1 MTRWPVLLLAL
12 LTATLDHV
20 PATVGLNAGYNGGGS
35 AAGAGSS
42 GAGASP
48 GGSGAAGSS
57 PSALP
62 PHPDLFNPSPQQ
74 QQQQQQSQQ
83 QNQQQQQQLQHSS
96 GSYITKE
103 PVDSPHQKFR
113 NNRTVLTLGYLT
125 AIKGNLLEKQG
136 LTISGALTMALDEIN
151 NDPDLLPNVT
161 LALRWNDTRG
171 ETVTATRV
179 ITEMICD
186 GVAAFFGPEGTCQ
199 TEAIVSQSRDIPMI
213 SYRCSEL
220 QRSSPI
226 PTFAR
231 TEPPDTQVIKSIIS
245 LLQYYGWRKFSIIHE
260 QLWKNVALSLEAQAI
275 SNDLQVN
282 HVEMVFDNYK
292 CCQEDMDCCRSGY
305 WYTVIQKTL
314 NRTRIYVFLGS
325 SNQLVDM
332 MTTMDGMQLFA
343 KGEYLVIS
351 ADMMTYSPKLSQK
364 YLWRAEKPANVKE
377 CKDLPG
383 NFEKRSK
390 SLLVVVASEP
400 LPTFEAFTHKVREY
414 TSKEPFFFKQPTLFN
429 QFVKYVSIY
438 AAYLYDSVKLYAW
451 ALDKLLKEEQQH
463 RPLTSDVIRD
473 VASNGTK
480 IIQTIINNRTYHS
493 VAGATIKIDDN
504 GDSEGNFS
512 VLALKRE
519 DYKEDNFSCEYQLR
533 PVAHFQMRQ
542 PQNLNGTSQ
551 HRNDE
556 IPEFKL
562 SKVGSTIDWAG
573 SDRPMDEPS
582 CGFANEHCMKDDT
595 HVMSMV
601 IAGVLA
607 LILFCAGVITMSI
620 YRKWKI
626 ELEIEGLLWKIDPN
640 DIKGYFNTEIVSSP
654 SKLSLASA
662 QSFGSRCSNQV
673 FTPTARF
680 RNVVVRI
687 KELKFSRR
695 KDISREIM
703 KEMRLLRDLRHD
715 NINSFIGACVE
726 PMRIL
731 LVTDYCAKGSLYD
744 IVENED
750 IKLDDLFIASLVHD
764 LIKAM
769 IYIHSS
775 ALNYHGNLKSSNCVV
790 TSRWMLQVTDF
801 GLHDLRHCAENE
813 SIGEHQHYRN
823 LFWKSPELLR
833 QPSVYGSQK
842 GDVYAFAI
850 ILFEIIGRRGPFG
863 YTELEPKEII
873 ERVKTPPE
881 PGKEPF
887 RPDIESVIDNEDV
900 SDYVIT
906 CIRECWD
913 ENADLR
919 PDFPS
924 IRNRLK
930 RMRGGKSKNIMDQMM
945 EMMEKYANNLEEIVQ
960 DRTRLLC
967 EEKRK
972 TEDLLHRMLPQP
984 VAEKLTKGLG
994 VEPVSYDSV
1003 TIYFSDIVGFT
1014 AMSAESTP
1022 LQVVN
1027 FLNDLYTV
1035 FDRIIKGYDV
1045 YKVETIGD
1053 AYMVV
1058 SGLPITNGNRH
1069 VGEIASMAL
1078 ELLQAVRSHRIAHRP
1093 NETLKLRIG
1102 IHTGPVVAG
1111 VVGLTMPR
1119 YCLFGDTVNTASR
1132 MESNGEAL
1140 KIHISQQCKDALDT
1154 LGGYVI
1160 VERGLIAMKGKGEVM
1175 TYWLEAAT
1183 EQAIQK
1189 IPVDARDLPP
1199 PLFCRPRRSP
1209 KMTYDSRHPSIIG
1222 LPGGG
1227 IMMMGMG
1234 GSYMPGSR
1242 RQSCAHRVGV
1252 GGGADH
1258 ESSYSLQGSMFG
1270 PMVVTRADSPRSQSH
1285 RLENLLAGTN
1295 DDDDDSQSTLDQRTS
1310 MLDKLASSEN
1320 LKRVLLGGSSPGRR
1334 WSHKLRSITSTDDYK
1349 QLCRMSSNGG
1359 GGGGGGSG
1367 GGGGRSSE
1375 AALLRESRSLD
1386 PFPVTTEPSRKSASS
1401 RLLGGDQ
1408 VLTKRAPRIV
1418 RSNAATPSRTGSQSF
1433 MATAPVATISHES
1446 INNHDDSY
1454 HQQQHHLPQ
1463 PPHEHYSPPKLLTNS
1478 NHPKGAPPNSHAAC
1492 EAYSKYLHNNNCNG
1506 SIGGNNSAELQQEQ
1520 PNCPL
1525 LTRQTSL
1532 TTPQPE
1538 DCLSGLHTN
1547 ANSGS
1552 KRWYSLEHVGVPD
1565 GDEDAC
1571 SKKSLTRGSIKSWLF
1586 GFIQGNGFKSSDSS
1600 LRKVGVLPAPVGGV
1614 TGFGELQ
1621 SKENESMV

>member
-1 MTRWPVLLLAL
+1 M
-12 LTATLDHV
+12 
-20 PATVGLNAGYNGGGS
+20 
-35 AAGAGSS
+35 
-42 GAGASP
+42 
-48 GGSGAAGSS
+48 
-57 PSALP
+57 
-62 PHPDLFNPSPQQ
+62 
-74 QQQQQQSQQ
+74 
-83 QNQQQQQQLQHSS
+83 
-96 GSYITKE
+96 
-103 PVDSPHQKFR
+103 
-113 NNRTVLTLGYLT
+113 
-125 AIKGNLLEKQG
+125 
-136 LTISGALTMALDEIN
+136 
-151 NDPDLLPNVT
+151 
-161 LALRWNDTRG
+161 
-171 ETVTATRV
+171 
-179 ITEMICD
+179 
-186 GVAAFFGPEGTCQ
+186 
-199 TEAIVSQSRDIPMI
+199 
-213 SYRCSEL
+213 
-220 QRSSPI
+220 
-226 PTFAR
+226 
-231 TEPPDTQVIKSIIS
+231 
-245 LLQYYGWRKFSIIHE
+245 
-260 QLWKNVALSLEAQAI
+260 
-275 SNDLQVN
+275 
-282 HVEMVFDNYK
+282 
-292 CCQEDMDCCRSGY
+292 
-305 WYTVIQKTL
+305 
-314 NRTRIYVFLGS
+314 
-325 SNQLVDM
+325 
-332 MTTMDGMQLFA
+332 
-343 KGEYLVIS
+343 
-351 ADMMTYSPKLSQK
+351 
-364 YLWRAEKPANVKE
+364 
-377 CKDLPG
+377 
-383 NFEKRSK
+383 
-390 SLLVVVASEP
+390 
-400 LPTFEAFTHKVREY
+400 
-414 TSKEPFFFKQPTLFN
+414 
-429 QFVKYVSIY
+429 
-438 AAYLYDSVKLYAW
+438 
-451 ALDKLLKEEQQH
+451 
-463 RPLTSDVIRD
+463 
-473 VASNGTK
+473 
-480 IIQTIINNRTYHS
+480 
-493 VAGATIKIDDN
+493 
-504 GDSEGNFS
+504 
-512 VLALKRE
+512 
-519 DYKEDNFSCEYQLR
+519 
-533 PVAHFQMRQ
+533 
-542 PQNLNGTSQ
+542 
-551 HRNDE
+551 
-556 IPEFKL
+556 
-562 SKVGSTIDWAG
+562 
-573 SDRPMDEPS
+573 
-582 CGFANEHCMKDDT
+582 
-595 HVMSMV
+595 
-601 IAGVLA
+601 
-607 LILFCAGVITMSI
+607 
-620 YRKWKI
+620 
-626 ELEIEGLLWKIDPN
+626 
-640 DIKGYFNTEIVSSP
+640 
-654 SKLSLASA
+654 ASA

-680 RNVVVRI
+680 RSVVVRI

-744 IVENED
+744 IIENED

-833 QPSVYGSQK
+833 QPNAYGSQK

-873 ERVKTPPE
+873 DRVKALPE

-887 RPDIESVIDNEDV
+887 RPDIESVIENENV
-900 SDYVIT
+900 SDYVIN
-906 CIRECWD
+906 CIRDCWD

-919 PDFPS
+919 PDFPN

-1189 IPVDARDLPP
+1189 IPVDVRDLPP

-1227 IMMMGMG
+1227 MISNISGM

-1270 PMVVTRADSPRSQSH
+1270 PMVPLRADSPPPRRLDPAGQEGSMVLDDADDYSQCT
-1285 RLENLLAGTN
+1285 LEQRAVTTAPTT
-1295 DDDDDSQSTLDQRTS
+1295 TLGS
-1310 MLDKLASSEN
+1310 SKIASSDN
-1320 LKRVLLGGSSPGRR
+1320 LKRALFGNSPAKRL
-1334 WSHKLRSITSTDDYK
+1334 SHKLRSITSADDYK
-1349 QLCRMSSNGG
+1349 QLCSNMPAN
-1359 GGGGGGSG
+1359 
-1367 GGGGRSSE
+1367 GGRSPE

-1386 PFPVTTEPSRKSASS
+1386 PFPVTIEPRRK
-1401 RLLGGDQ
+1401 RLDAISKRLGK
-1408 VLTKRAPRIV
+1408 TI
-1418 RSNAATPSRTGSQSF
+1418 AAPSRTGSQTF
-1433 MATAPVATISHES
+1433 APTPTVVSTISHES
-1446 INNHDDSY
+1446 IVDTGRSQHDD
-1454 HQQQHHLPQ
+1454 PQ
-1463 PPHEHYSPPKLLTNS
+1463 LLGSGGKLAVLSSVKCRVPEPN
-1478 NHPKGAPPNSHAAC
+1478 NSHSEAA
-1492 EAYSKYLHNNNCNG
+1492 AYHKYLHNNNCNG
-1506 SIGGNNSAELQQEQ
+1506 SVGNNGAAEEQ
-1520 PNCPL
+1520 ATCPL

-1532 TTPQPE
+1532 TTPQE
-1538 DCLSGLHTN
+1538 HDCPGLYTN
-1547 ANSGS
+1547 NSSS
-1552 KRWYSLEHVGVPD
+1552 KRWYSLEHVGMP
-1565 GDEDAC
+1565 DEDSC
-1571 SKKSLTRGSIKSWLF
+1571 SKKSLTRSSFKSWLV
-1586 GFIQGNGFKSSDSS
+1586 GIIGNGFKSSDSS
-1600 LRKVGVLPAPVGGV
+1600 LRKVGVLPVGVGGV

-1621 SKENESMV
+1621 PTPEKESMV

>member
-1 MTRWPVLLLAL
+1 MTRWPVLLLSL
-12 LTATLDHV
+12 LSVAF
-20 PATVGLNAGYNGGGS
+20 AGAPNSDGTFQPS
-35 AAGAGSS
+35 AAGSATILSQPLPP
-42 GAGASP
+42 ASP
-48 GGSGAAGSS
+48 MLAAAQT
-57 PSALP
+57 AL
-62 PHPDLFNPSPQQ
+62 LGTSNQQ
-74 QQQQQQSQQ
+74 QQQQQQQLSQSLFSLPQ
-83 QNQQQQQQLQHSS
+83 AQNPYAS
-96 GSYITKE
+96 GATFIPKLTTSN
-103 PVDSPHQKFR
+103 SRHQKFK
-113 NNRTVLTLGYLT
+113 NNRTQLVVGYLT
-125 AIKGNLLEKQG
+125 ALKGSMKDKQG
-136 LTISGALTMALDEIN
+136 LAISGALTIALEEIN
-151 NDPDLLPNVT
+151 DDPDLLPNVT
-161 LALRWNDTRG
+161 LALRWYDTRG
-171 ETVTATRV
+171 DTVTATRA

-186 GVAAFFGPEGTCQ
+186 GVAAIFGPEGTCK

-220 QRSSPI
+220 HRSTPI

-231 TEPPDTQVIKSIIS
+231 TEPPDTQVTKSIVS
-245 LLQYYGWRKFSIIHE
+245 LLMYYGWKKFSIIHE
-260 QLWKNVALSLEAQAI
+260 EMWKNVAVSLENQAQR
-275 SNDLQVN
+275 NNLTVN
-282 HVEMVFDNYK
+282 HVEEVIDYHK
-292 CCQEDMDCCRSGY
+292 CCENNLDCCRSGY
-305 WYTVIQKTL
+305 WYTIIQNTM
-314 NRTRIYVFLGS
+314 NRTRIYVFLG
-325 SNQLVDM
+325 NPNALVDM
-332 MTTMDGMQLFA
+332 MTQMDAMQLFS
-343 KGEYLVIS
+343 KGEYLVIFV
-351 ADMMTYSPKLSQK
+351 DMMTYSLKESKK
-364 YLWRAEKPANVKE
+364 YLWRLDRVSHHKNCNDMESF
-377 CKDLPG
+377 LQRG
-383 NFEKRSK
+383 R

-400 LPTFEAFTHKVREY
+400 HPEFEQFTNKVREY
-414 TSKEPFFFKQPTLFN
+414 NQKEPFSFRMPVLFKEYA
-429 QFVKYVSIY
+429 KYVSIY

-451 ALDKLLKEEQQH
+451 ALDKLLKAEQAH
-463 RPLTSDVIRD
+463 RPLTSDVIYE
-473 VASNGTK
+473 VASNGTRIIET
-480 IIQTIINNRTYHS
+480 IIQNRTYKS
-493 VAGATIKIDDN
+493 IAGAMIRIDEF

-512 VLALKRE
+512 VLALKNE
-519 DYKEDNFSCEYQLR
+519 FYTEGNFSCDFQMK

-542 PQNLNGTSQ
+542 FQQSNDSNQKRS
-551 HRNDE
+551 DE

-562 SKVGSTIDWAG
+562 SRAGTAIDWAG
-573 SDRPMDEPS
+573 SERPMDEPS
-582 CGFANEHCMKDDT
+582 CGFMNEYCTKDES
-595 HVMSMV
+595 HVTSMV
-601 IAGVLA
+601 IAGILGLV
-607 LILFCAGVITMSI
+607 LFCACVIMMSI

-626 ELEIEGLLWKIDPN
+626 ELEIEGLLWKIDCN
-640 DIKGYFNTEIVSSP
+640 EIKGYFNTEIVSSP

-680 RNVVVRI
+680 RGVVVRI

-744 IVENED
+744 IIENED
-750 IKLDDLFIASLVHD
+750 IKLDELFIASLVHD

-833 QPSVYGSQK
+833 AEQRTEATYGSQK

-863 YTELEPKEII
+863 YSDLEPIRII
-873 ERVKTPPE
+873 ELVRAIPE
-881 PGKEPF
+881 DGQEPF
-887 RPDIESVIDNEDV
+887 RPDIKSVIENDCIP
-900 SDYVIT
+900 DYVIN
-906 CIRECWD
+906 CITDCWD
-913 ENADLR
+913 ENPDSR
-919 PDFPS
+919 PDFAS

-984 VAEKLTKGLG
+984 VAEKLTMGLG

-1058 SGLPITNGNRH
+1058 SGLPITNENRH

-1078 ELLQAVRSHRIAHRP
+1078 ELLQAVRSHRISHRP

-1140 KIHISQQCKDALDT
+1140 KIHISGQCKEALDR
-1154 LGGYVI
+1154 LGGYVV
-1160 VERGLIAMKGKGEVM
+1160 VERGLISMKGKGEVM

-1183 EQAIQK
+1183 DKAIQK
-1189 IPVDARDLPP
+1189 QPVDYRDLPP

-1209 KMTYDSRHPSIIG
+1209 RLTYDSRHPSIIA
-1222 LPGGG
+1222 
-1227 IMMMGMG
+1227 IAN
-1234 GSYMPGSR
+1234 YTAGSR
-1242 RQSCAHRVGV
+1242 RQSSALK
-1252 GGGADH
+1252 DL
-1258 ESSYSLQGSMFG
+1258 ESNYSLQGSSFE
-1270 PMVVTRADSPRSQSH
+1270 PSVRDSPRAYQ
-1285 RLENLLAGTN
+1285 RKLERIPLCIN
-1295 DDDDDSQSTLDQRTS
+1295 DDSQSTLEQQNAIGKTH
-1310 MLDKLASSEN
+1310 SSDSLVKKVIFN
-1320 LKRVLLGGSSPGRR
+1320 NSSKKVRNM
-1334 WSHKLRSITSTDDYK
+1334 LRSIASTDDYHNI
-1349 QLCRMSSNGG
+1349 CSSGTF
-1359 GGGGGGSG
+1359 
-1367 GGGGRSSE
+1367 
-1375 AALLRESRSLD
+1375 LRESRSLD
-1386 PFPVTTEPSRKSASS
+1386 PFPSDVRK
-1401 RLLGGDQ
+1401 RLESIKLER
-1408 VLTKRAPRIV
+1408 KPRMGHK
-1418 RSNAATPSRTGSQSF
+1418 GSQSLD
-1433 MATAPVATISHES
+1433 AGVSTISSES
-1446 INNHDDSY
+1446 IDKDHSSKMIITTVPEDYNQGDGH
-1454 HQQQHHLPQ
+1454 
-1463 PPHEHYSPPKLLTNS
+1463 
-1478 NHPKGAPPNSHAAC
+1478 
-1492 EAYSKYLHNNNCNG
+1492 KYLNNNCNG
-1506 SIGGNNSAELQQEQ
+1506 SIGNNEESH
-1520 PNCPL
+1520 CPL
-1525 LTRQTSL
+1525 LMRQTSL
-1532 TTPQPE
+1532 VTPGQE
-1538 DCLSGLHTN
+1538 DSLSTH
-1547 ANSGS
+1547 
-1552 KRWYSLEHVGVPD
+1552 KRWYSLENVAVPD
-1565 GDEDAC
+1565 EDSC
-1571 SKKSLTRGSIKSWLF
+1571 SKKSLTRGSIKSWLV
-1586 GFIQGNGFKSSDSS
+1586 GIIGFKTSDSS
-1600 LRKVGVLPAPVGGV
+1600 LRKVGVLPVGVPGV

-1621 SKENESMV
+1621 STPEKESMV

>member
-12 LTATLDHV
+12 LSVAFGHV
-20 PATVGLNAGYNGGGS
+20 PAAVALVPGPNGIGGGS
-35 AAGAGSS
+35 LTPSGSGGGTGSS
-42 GAGASP
+42 SAPEASA
-48 GGSGAAGSS
+48 SA
-57 PSALP
+57 ALP
-62 PHPDLFNPSPQQ
+62 FYHDPYQPQSLLLQHQSTNQQHQQ
-74 QQQQQQSQQ
+74 QQQQQQSQPP
-83 QNQQQQQQLQHSS
+83 QQQQTHSS
-96 GSYITKE
+96 GSYITKMPE
-103 PVDSPHQKFR
+103 NSPHQKFR

-125 AIKGNLLEKQG
+125 AVKGDLIEKQG

-151 NDPDLLPNVT
+151 NDPELLPNVT

-171 ETVTATRV
+171 ETVVATRV

-231 TEPPDTQVIKSIIS
+231 TEPPDTQVTKSIIS
-245 LLQYYGWRKFSIIHE
+245 LLTYYGWRKFSIIHE
-260 QLWKNVALSLEAQAI
+260 QLWKNVATSLETQAKNNNL
-275 SNDLQVN
+275 SVN

-292 CCQEDMDCCRSGY
+292 CCQDDMDCCRSGY
-305 WYTVIQKTL
+305 WYTVIQKTM
-314 NRTRIYVFLGS
+314 NRTRIYVFLGN

-332 MTTMDGMQLFA
+332 MATMDGMQLFA

-351 ADMMTYSPKLSQK
+351 ADMMTYSPKLSNK
-364 YLWRAEKPANVKE
+364 YLWRVEKPPNVKN
-377 CKDLPG
+377 CMDLPG
-383 NFEKRSK
+383 DFERRSK

-414 TSKEPFFFKQPTLFN
+414 TQKEPFFFKQPSLFH

-493 VAGATIKIDDN
+493 VAGATIKIDDY

-519 DYKEDNFSCEYQLR
+519 FYEEANFSCEFQMR

-542 PQNLNGTSQ
+542 PQHLNDTNQ

-562 SKVGSTIDWAG
+562 SKVGNAIDWPG

-582 CGFANEHCMKDDT
+582 CGFMNEHCMKDDT
-595 HVMSMV
+595 HIMSMV
-601 IAGVLA
+601 VAGVLA

-626 ELEIEGLLWKIDPN
+626 ELEIEGLLWKIDPG

-680 RNVVVRI
+680 RSVVVRI

-744 IVENED
+744 IIENED

-833 QPSVYGSQK
+833 QPSVYGTQK

-873 ERVKTPPE
+873 DRVKALPE
-881 PGKEPF
+881 PGKDPF
-887 RPDIESVIDNEDV
+887 RPDIESVIENENV
-900 SDYVIT
+900 SDYVIN
-906 CIRECWD
+906 CIRDCWD

-919 PDFPS
+919 PDFPN

-1189 IPVDARDLPP
+1189 IPVDVRDLPP

-1227 IMMMGMG
+1227 MITTVSGM

-1242 RQSCAHRVGV
+1242 RQSCAHRV

-1270 PMVVTRADSPRSQSH
+1270 PMVPMMRADSSPPPRH
-1285 RLENLLAGTN
+1285 RLDAVYREGSIALM
-1295 DDDDDSQSTLDQRTS
+1295 DDGEDGYSQCTLDQRPMGPTAPTVTTLGS
-1310 MLDKLASSEN
+1310 KIASSDN
-1320 LKRVLLGGSSPGRR
+1320 LKRALFGTNSPGRR
-1334 WSHKLRSITSTDDYK
+1334 LSHKLRSITSADDYK
-1349 QLCRMSSNGG
+1349 QLCSSMAAN
-1359 GGGGGGSG
+1359 
-1367 GGGGRSSE
+1367 GGRSPE

-1386 PFPVTTEPSRKSASS
+1386 PFPVTLEPRRK
-1401 RLLGGDQ
+1401 RLDA
-1408 VLTKRAPRIV
+1408 LTKRVPRLAKTI
-1418 RSNAATPSRTGSQSF
+1418 AAPSRTGSQSF
-1433 MATAPVATISHES
+1433 VSVPPAVSTISHES
-1446 INNHDDSY
+1446 IADSTVRLEDD
-1454 HQQQHHLPQ
+1454 QHLQRLSGSGHGNA
-1463 PPHEHYSPPKLLTNS
+1463 K
-1478 NHPKGAPPNSHAAC
+1478 PPNSHG
-1492 EAYSKYLHNNNCNG
+1492 ESQHHHHHHHHHHKYLHNNNCNG
-1506 SIGGNNSAELQQEQ
+1506 SIGNGAAEEQ
-1520 PNCPL
+1520 ATCPL

-1532 TTPQPE
+1532 TTPQEHEHHCP
-1538 DCLSGLHTN
+1538 GLYTN
-1547 ANSGS
+1547 NSSS

-1565 GDEDAC
+1565 EDSC
-1571 SKKSLTRGSIKSWLF
+1571 SKKSLTRSSLKSWLV
-1586 GFIQGNGFKSSDSS
+1586 GFIHGNGFKSSDSS
-1600 LRKVGVLPAPVGGV
+1600 LRKVGVLPVGVGGV

-1621 SKENESMV
+1621 PTPEKESMV

>member
-12 LTATLDHV
+12 LTAAFDHV
-20 PATVGLNAGYNGGGS
+20 PATAGLIPGYNGGPTASGGGGSAGAGPLPGSSSLDGS
-35 AAGAGSS
+35 AA
-42 GAGASP
+42 
-48 GGSGAAGSS
+48 
-57 PSALP
+57 P
-62 PHPDLFNPSPQQ
+62 PYPDLLQSSPQQ
-74 QQQQQQSQQ
+74 QQQQQSQQNQQNQ

-96 GSYITKE
+96 GSYISKT
-103 PVDSPHQKFR
+103 PDDSPHQKFR

-125 AIKGNLLEKQG
+125 AIKGHLVEKQG

-171 ETVTATRV
+171 ETVVATRV

-231 TEPPDTQVIKSIIS
+231 TEPPDTQVTKSIIS
-245 LLQYYGWRKFSIIHE
+245 LLTYYGWRKFSIIHE
-260 QLWKNVALSLEAQAI
+260 QLWKNVATSLETQAAR
-275 SNDLQVN
+275 NDLKVN

-292 CCQEDMDCCRSGY
+292 CCQDDMDCCRSGY
-305 WYTVIQKTL
+305 WYTVIQKTM

-364 YLWRAEKPANVKE
+364 YLWRAEKPVKE

-400 LPTFEAFTHKVREY
+400 QPTFEAFTNKVREY
-414 TSKEPFFFKQPTLFN
+414 TSKEPFFFKQPLLFN
-429 QFVKYVSIY
+429 AFLKYVSIY

-493 VAGATIKIDDN
+493 IAGATIKIDDY

-542 PQNLNGTSQ
+542 PQNLNDTGQ
-551 HRNDE
+551 HRNYE

-582 CGFANEHCMKDDT
+582 CGFMNEHCMKDDT
-595 HVMSMV
+595 HIMSMV

-626 ELEIEGLLWKIDPN
+626 ELEIEGLLWKIDPG

-833 QPSVYGSQK
+833 QPNAYGSQK

-887 RPDIESVIDNEDV
+887 RPDIDSVIENEHV
-900 SDYVIT
+900 SDYVIN
-906 CIRECWD
+906 CIRDCWD

-1058 SGLPITNGNRH
+1058 SGLPITNENRH

-1078 ELLQAVRSHRIAHRP
+1078 ELLQAVRSHVIAHRP

-1183 EQAIQK
+1183 EMAIQK

-1227 IMMMGMG
+1227 GMMATMG

-1258 ESSYSLQGSMFG
+1258 QSSYSLQGSMFG
-1270 PMVVTRADSPRSQSH
+1270 PMVVTRADSPH
-1285 RLENLLAGTN
+1285 RHMSGAN
-1295 DDDDDSQSTLDQRTS
+1295 DDDEDDSQSTLDQRTS
-1310 MLDKLASSEN
+1310 SMLGKIASSEN

-1334 WSHKLRSITSTDDYK
+1334 WSHKLRSITSADDYK

-1359 GGGGGGSG
+1359 AGGGGAGGT
-1367 GGGGRSSE
+1367 RSPE

-1386 PFPVTTEPSRKSASS
+1386 PFPITTEPSRKGGGG
-1401 RLLGGDQ
+1401 RLLGDQ

-1418 RSNAATPSRTGSQSF
+1418 RSNAATPSRTGSQTF
-1433 MATAPVATISHES
+1433 MAPSVPVATISHES
-1446 INNHDDSY
+1446 INHNHDDSCQQ
-1454 HQQQHHLPQ
+1454 QQQHDQ
-1463 PPHEHYSPPKLLTNS
+1463 PISDPHAYSPGAKLLALANS
-1478 NHPKGAPPNSHAAC
+1478 NHPKGAPNSHAAC
-1492 EAYSKYLHNNNCNG
+1492 EAYSKYLHHNNNCNG
-1506 SIGGNNSAELQQEQ
+1506 SIGGNNSSAEQEQ

-1532 TTPQPE
+1532 TTPPQPE
-1538 DCLSGLHTN
+1538 DCLSGLHPN

-1600 LRKVGVLPAPVGGV
+1600 LRKVGVLPVGVGGV

-1621 SKENESMV
+1621 STPEKESMV

>member
-12 LTATLDHV
+12 LSVAFGHV
-20 PATVGLNAGYNGGGS
+20 PAAVALIPGPNGGS
-35 AAGAGSS
+35 PAPS
-42 GAGASP
+42 GP
-48 GGSGAAGSS
+48 GGTGS
-57 PSALP
+57 PSAPEASASAALP
-62 PHPDLFNPSPQQ
+62 LYHDPHQPQSLLLQHQQPSSQQVHQQQHHQQ
-74 QQQQQQSQQ
+74 QQQQQQQQ
-83 QNQQQQQQLQHSS
+83 QTHSS
-96 GSYITKE
+96 GSYITKMPE
-103 PVDSPHQKFR
+103 NSPHQKFR

-125 AIKGNLLEKQG
+125 AVKGDLIEKQG

-151 NDPDLLPNVT
+151 NDPELLPNVT

-171 ETVTATRV
+171 ETVVATRV

-231 TEPPDTQVIKSIIS
+231 TEPPDTQVTKSIIS
-245 LLQYYGWRKFSIIHE
+245 LLTYYGWRKFSIIHE
-260 QLWKNVALSLEAQAI
+260 QLWKNVATSLETQAKNNNL
-275 SNDLQVN
+275 SVN

-292 CCQEDMDCCRSGY
+292 CCQDDMDCCRSGY
-305 WYTVIQKTL
+305 WYTVIQKTM
-314 NRTRIYVFLGS
+314 NRTRIYVFLGN

-332 MTTMDGMQLFA
+332 MATMDGMQLFA

-351 ADMMTYSPKLSQK
+351 ADMMTYSPKLSNK
-364 YLWRAEKPANVKE
+364 YLWRVEKPPNVRN
-377 CKDLPG
+377 CMDLPG
-383 NFEKRSK
+383 DFERRSK

-414 TSKEPFFFKQPTLFN
+414 TQKEPFFFKQPSLFH

-493 VAGATIKIDDN
+493 VAGATIKIDDY

-519 DYKEDNFSCEYQLR
+519 YYEEANFSCEFQMR

-542 PQNLNGTSQ
+542 PQHLNDTNQ

-562 SKVGSTIDWAG
+562 SKVGNAIDWPG

-582 CGFANEHCMKDDT
+582 CGFMNEHCMKDDT
-595 HVMSMV
+595 HIMSMV
-601 IAGVLA
+601 VAGVLA

-626 ELEIEGLLWKIDPN
+626 ELEIEGLLWKIDPG

-680 RNVVVRI
+680 RSVVVRI

-744 IVENED
+744 IIENED

-833 QPSVYGSQK
+833 QPNVYGSQK

-873 ERVKTPPE
+873 DRVKALPE

-887 RPDIESVIDNEDV
+887 RPDIESVIENENV
-900 SDYVIT
+900 SDYVIN
-906 CIRECWD
+906 CIRDCWD

-919 PDFPS
+919 PDFPN

-1154 LGGYVI
+1154 LGGYVT
-1160 VERGLIAMKGKGEVM
+1160 VERGRIAMKGKGEVM

-1189 IPVDARDLPP
+1189 IPVDVRDLPP

-1227 IMMMGMG
+1227 MMAAVSGL
-1234 GSYMPGSR
+1234 GSYLPGSR
-1242 RQSCAHRVGV
+1242 RQSCAHRV

-1258 ESSYSLQGSMFG
+1258 ESSYSLQGSVFG
-1270 PMVVTRADSPRSQSH
+1270 PLVPLPMMTMRSDSPPPGVAGRRTVGREGSLALMDDGDDYSQC
-1285 RLENLLAGTN
+1285 
-1295 DDDDDSQSTLDQRTS
+1295 TLDQRSTMEPLGS
-1310 MLDKLASSEN
+1310 KIASSDSV
-1320 LKRVLLGGSSPGRR
+1320 KRALLGMNSPGRR
-1334 WSHKLRSITSTDDYK
+1334 LSHKLRSITSADDYR
-1349 QLCRMSSNGG
+1349 QLCSTSMAPAN
-1359 GGGGGGSG
+1359 
-1367 GGGGRSSE
+1367 GGGRSPE
-1375 AALLRESRSLD
+1375 TALLRESRSLD
-1386 PFPVTTEPSRKSASS
+1386 PFPVTLEPRRR
-1401 RLLGGDQ
+1401 RLDTLAKRLGK
-1408 VLTKRAPRIV
+1408 TM
-1418 RSNAATPSRTGSQSF
+1418 AAPSRTGLQ
-1433 MATAPVATISHES
+1433 TVGPPTVPTVVATISHES
-1446 INNHDDSY
+1446 LVDGGPTLARHEDADG
-1454 HQQQHHLPQ
+1454 QQR
-1463 PPHEHYSPPKLLTNS
+1463 SV
-1478 NHPKGAPPNSHAAC
+1478 GNSHG
-1492 EAYSKYLHNNNCNG
+1492 ETTPAYHKYLHNNNCNG
-1506 SIGGNNSAELQQEQ
+1506 SIGNGAAEEQ
-1520 PNCPL
+1520 ATCPL

-1532 TTPQPE
+1532 TTPQDHEHCP
-1538 DCLSGLHTN
+1538 GLYTN
-1547 ANSGS
+1547 NSSS
-1552 KRWYSLEHVGVPD
+1552 KRWYSLEHVGMP
-1565 GDEDAC
+1565 DEDSC
-1571 SKKSLTRGSIKSWLF
+1571 SKKSLTRSSIKSWLV
-1586 GFIQGNGFKSSDSS
+1586 GFIHGNGFKSSDSS
-1600 LRKVGVLPAPVGGV
+1600 LRKVGVLPVGVGGV

-1621 SKENESMV
+1621 PTPEKESMV

>member
-1 MTRWPVLLLAL
+1 M
-12 LTATLDHV
+12 
-20 PATVGLNAGYNGGGS
+20 
-35 AAGAGSS
+35 
-42 GAGASP
+42 
-48 GGSGAAGSS
+48 
-57 PSALP
+57 
-62 PHPDLFNPSPQQ
+62 
-74 QQQQQQSQQ
+74 
-83 QNQQQQQQLQHSS
+83 
-96 GSYITKE
+96 
-103 PVDSPHQKFR
+103 
-113 NNRTVLTLGYLT
+113 
-125 AIKGNLLEKQG
+125 
-136 LTISGALTMALDEIN
+136 
-151 NDPDLLPNVT
+151 
-161 LALRWNDTRG
+161 
-171 ETVTATRV
+171 
-179 ITEMICD
+179 
-186 GVAAFFGPEGTCQ
+186 
-199 TEAIVSQSRDIPMI
+199 
-213 SYRCSEL
+213 
-220 QRSSPI
+220 QRSSKI

-231 TEPPDTQVIKSIIS
+231 TEPPDTQVTKSIIS
-245 LLQYYGWRKFSIIHE
+245 LLTYYGWRKFSIIHE
-260 QLWKNVALSLEAQAI
+260 QLWKNVATSLEAQATRNNL
-275 SNDLQVN
+275 SVN

-292 CCQEDMDCCRSGY
+292 CCQDDMDCCRSGY
-305 WYTVIQKTL
+305 WYTVIQKTM
-314 NRTRIYVFLGS
+314 NRTRIYVFLGN

-332 MTTMDGMQLFA
+332 MATMDGMQLFA

-351 ADMMTYSPKLSQK
+351 ADMMTYSPKLSNK
-364 YLWRAEKPANVKE
+364 YLWRVEKPPNVRT
-377 CKDLPG
+377 CQDLPG
-383 NFEKRSK
+383 DFERRSR

-400 LPTFEAFTHKVREY
+400 LPTFVNFTHKVREY
-414 TSKEPFFFKQPTLFN
+414 TQKEPFFFKQPSLFH

-451 ALDKLLKEEQQH
+451 ALDKLLKEEQLH
-463 RPLTSDVIRD
+463 RPLTSDVIRE

-480 IIQTIINNRTYHS
+480 IIATIINNRTYHS
-493 VAGATIKIDDN
+493 VAGATIKIDDY

-519 DYKEDNFSCEYQLR
+519 NYSEANFSCEFQMR

-542 PQNLNGTSQ
+542 PQHLNDTNQ

-562 SKVGSTIDWAG
+562 SKVGNAIDWPG

-582 CGFANEHCMKDDT
+582 CGFMNEHCMKDDT
-595 HVMSMV
+595 HIMSMV
-601 IAGVLA
+601 VAGVLA

-626 ELEIEGLLWKIDPN
+626 ELEIEGLLWKIDPG

-680 RNVVVRI
+680 RSVVVRI

-744 IVENED
+744 IIENED

-833 QPSVYGSQK
+833 QPNVYGSQK

-873 ERVKTPPE
+873 DRVKALPE

-887 RPDIESVIDNEDV
+887 RPDIESVIENENV
-900 SDYVIT
+900 SDYVIN
-906 CIRECWD
+906 CIRDCWD
-913 ENADLR
+913 ENAELR
-919 PDFPS
+919 PDFPN

-1189 IPVDARDLPP
+1189 IPVDVRDLPP

-1209 KMTYDSRHPSIIG
+1209 KMTFDSRHPSIIG

-1227 IMMMGMG
+1227 MMGGM

-1242 RQSCAHRVGV
+1242 RQSCAHRV

-1270 PMVVTRADSPRSQSH
+1270 PMVPMRADSPPRRYPFDPASAGREGSMALDDGDDYSQC
-1285 RLENLLAGTN
+1285 
-1295 DDDDDSQSTLDQRTS
+1295 TLDQRTVPVS
-1310 MLDKLASSEN
+1310 ATTGTLGSKMASSDN
-1320 LKRVLLGGSSPGRR
+1320 LKRALFGASPARR
-1334 WSHKLRSITSTDDYK
+1334 LSHKLRSITSADDYK
-1349 QLCRMSSNGG
+1349 QLCSNR
-1359 GGGGGGSG
+1359 SAN
-1367 GGGGRSSE
+1367 GGRSPD

-1386 PFPVTTEPSRKSASS
+1386 PFPVTIEPKRK
-1401 RLLGGDQ
+1401 RLDALA
-1408 VLTKRAPRIV
+1408 KRVPRLAKTI
-1418 RSNAATPSRTGSQSF
+1418 AAPSRTGSQTF
-1433 MATAPVATISHES
+1433 AAPTVVSTISHES
-1446 INNHDDSY
+1446 IADGSSAVRRQQHDDPQQQQPRQLTALTTKAPNNSHNSDQQSY
-1454 HQQQHHLPQ
+1454 H
-1463 PPHEHYSPPKLLTNS
+1463 
-1478 NHPKGAPPNSHAAC
+1478 
-1492 EAYSKYLHNNNCNG
+1492 KYLHNNNCNG
-1506 SIGGNNSAELQQEQ
+1506 SIGNGAGQEEQ
-1520 PNCPL
+1520 AATCPL

-1532 TTPQPE
+1532 TTPQDHH
-1538 DCLSGLHTN
+1538 DCPGLYTN
-1547 ANSGS
+1547 NSSS

-1565 GDEDAC
+1565 EDAC
-1571 SKKSLTRGSIKSWLF
+1571 SKKSLTRSSIKSWLV
-1586 GFIQGNGFKSSDSS
+1586 GFIHGNGFKSSDSS
-1600 LRKVGVLPAPVGGV
+1600 LRKVGVLPVGVGGV

-1621 SKENESMV
+1621 PTPEKESMV

>member
-12 LTATLDHV
+12 LSVAFGHAPTAVALIPGPNGGV
-20 PATVGLNAGYNGGGS
+20 GVGLSPSGTGGS
-35 AAGAGSS
+35 PG
-42 GAGASP
+42 SP
-48 GGSGAAGSS
+48 GAAEASAS
-57 PSALP
+57 AALP
-62 PHPDLFNPSPQQ
+62 LYHDPYQPQSLLLQ
-74 QQQQQQSQQ
+74 HQSSQQ
-83 QNQQQQQQLQHSS
+83 QNQQNQQQHQQQQQQTHSS
-96 GSYITKE
+96 GSYITKMPE
-103 PVDSPHQKFR
+103 NSPHQKFR

-125 AIKGNLLEKQG
+125 AVKGDLIEKQG

-171 ETVTATRV
+171 ETVVATRV

-186 GVAAFFGPEGTCQ
+186 GVAAFFGPEAC
-199 TEAIVSQSRDIPMI
+199 
-213 SYRCSEL
+213 RCSEL

-231 TEPPDTQVIKSIIS
+231 TEPPDTQVTKSIIS
-245 LLQYYGWRKFSIIHE
+245 LLTYYGWRKFSIIHE
-260 QLWKNVALSLEAQAI
+260 QLWKNVATSLEAQAVRQ
-275 SNDLQVN
+275 NLTVN

-292 CCQEDMDCCRSGY
+292 CCQDDMDCCRSGY
-305 WYTVIQKTL
+305 WYTVIQKTM
-314 NRTRIYVFLGS
+314 NRTRIYVFLGN

-332 MTTMDGMQLFA
+332 MATMDGMQLFA

-351 ADMMTYSPKLSQK
+351 ADMMTYSPKLSNK
-364 YLWRAEKPANVKE
+364 YLWRVEKPPNVRN
-377 CKDLPG
+377 CMDLPG
-383 NFEKRSK
+383 DFEKRSK

-414 TSKEPFFFKQPTLFN
+414 TQKEPFFFKQPSLFH

-493 VAGATIKIDDN
+493 VAGATIKIDDY

-512 VLALKRE
+512 VLALKRDFYE
-519 DYKEDNFSCEYQLR
+519 EANFSCEYQMR

-542 PQNLNGTSQ
+542 PQHLNDTTQ

-573 SDRPMDEPS
+573 MDRPMDEPS
-582 CGFANEHCMKDDT
+582 CGFMNEHCMKDDT
-595 HVMSMV
+595 HIMSMV
-601 IAGVLA
+601 VAGVLA

-626 ELEIEGLLWKIDPN
+626 ELEIEGLLWKIDPG

-680 RNVVVRI
+680 RSVVVRI

-823 LFWKSPELLR
+823 LFWKAPELLR
-833 QPSVYGSQK
+833 QPNLYGTQK

-873 ERVKTPPE
+873 DRVKALPV

-887 RPDIESVIDNEDV
+887 RPDIESVIENENV
-900 SDYVIT
+900 SDYVIN
-906 CIRECWD
+906 CIRDCWD
-913 ENADLR
+913 EMADLR
-919 PDFPS
+919 PDFPN

-1183 EQAIQK
+1183 DQAIQK
-1189 IPVDARDLPP
+1189 IPVDVRDLPP

-1227 IMMMGMG
+1227 GMIMNISGM

-1252 GGGADH
+1252 GGGCDH
-1258 ESSYSLQGSMFG
+1258 ESNYSLQGSVFG
-1270 PMVVTRADSPRSQSH
+1270 PMLSMRTDSPPPPRRHDPSGRESSIGLDDTDDYSQC
-1285 RLENLLAGTN
+1285 
-1295 DDDDDSQSTLDQRTS
+1295 TLDQRTAAMS
-1310 MLDKLASSEN
+1310 TVATPLGSKIASSDN
-1320 LKRVLLGGSSPGRR
+1320 LKRALLGNSPGRR
-1334 WSHKLRSITSTDDYK
+1334 LSHKLRSITSADDYK
-1349 QLCRMSSNGG
+1349 QLCS
-1359 GGGGGGSG
+1359 GGSMSAAN
-1367 GGGGRSSE
+1367 GGRSPE

-1386 PFPVTTEPSRKSASS
+1386 PFPVMVEPRRK
-1401 RLLGGDQ
+1401 RLDA
-1408 VLTKRAPRIV
+1408 LTRRVVPRLAKTIT
-1418 RSNAATPSRTGSQSF
+1418 APSRTGSQTF
-1433 MATAPVATISHES
+1433 GPAPTVVSTISHES
-1446 INNHDDSY
+1446 IADSTRTSARRD
-1454 HQQQHHLPQ
+1454 HP
-1463 PPHEHYSPPKLLTNS
+1463 SDTCKLTNNTS
-1478 NHPKGAPPNSHAAC
+1478 ANAKARGNATEPNNSHTSEAA
-1492 EAYSKYLHNNNCNG
+1492 AYHKYLHNNNCNG
-1506 SIGGNNSAELQQEQ
+1506 SIGNGAGAEQEQ
-1520 PNCPL
+1520 ATCPL
-1525 LTRQTSL
+1525 LMRQTSL
-1532 TTPQPE
+1532 TTPHHEPH
-1538 DCLSGLHTN
+1538 DCPGLYTN
-1547 ANSGS
+1547 NSSS
-1552 KRWYSLEHVGVPD
+1552 KRWYSLEHVGAP
-1565 GDEDAC
+1565 DEDSC
-1571 SKKSLTRGSIKSWLF
+1571 SKKSLTRSSIKSWLV
-1586 GFIQGNGFKSSDSS
+1586 GFIHGNGFKSSDSS
-1600 LRKVGVLPAPVGGV
+1600 LRKVGVLPVGVGGV

-1621 SKENESMV
+1621 PTPEKESMV

>member
-1 MTRWPVLLLAL
+1 MTRWPVLLLSL
-12 LTATLDHV
+12 LSA
-20 PATVGLNAGYNGGGS
+20 AFAGAPNTDGTFQPS
-35 AAGAGSS
+35 AAGSTLLS
-42 GAGASP
+42 QSLPPASP
-48 GGSGAAGSS
+48 MLAAAQA
-57 PSALP
+57 ALGTTN
-62 PHPDLFNPSPQQ
+62 HQQQHQQQQ

-83 QNQQQQQQLQHSS
+83 QLSQSLFSLPQAQNPYAS
-96 GSYITKE
+96 GATFVPKLTTSNSRY
-103 PVDSPHQKFR
+103 QKFK
-113 NNRTVLTLGYLT
+113 NNRTQLVVGYLT
-125 AIKGNLLEKQG
+125 ALKGSMKDKQG
-136 LTISGALTMALDEIN
+136 LAISGALTIALEEIN
-151 NDPDLLPNVT
+151 DDPDLLPNVT
-161 LALRWNDTRG
+161 LALRWYDTRG
-171 ETVTATRV
+171 DTVTATRA

-186 GVAAFFGPEGTCQ
+186 GVAAIFGPEGTCK

-220 QRSSPI
+220 HRSTPI

-231 TEPPDTQVIKSIIS
+231 TEPPDTQVTKSIVS
-245 LLQYYGWRKFSIIHE
+245 LLMYYGWKKFSIIHE
-260 QLWKNVALSLEAQAI
+260 EMWKNVAVSLENQAQR
-275 SNDLQVN
+275 NNLTVN
-282 HVEMVFDNYK
+282 HVEEVIDYHK
-292 CCQEDMDCCRSGY
+292 CCENNLDCCRSGY
-305 WYTVIQKTL
+305 WYT
-314 NRTRIYVFLGS
+314 
-325 SNQLVDM
+325 
-332 MTTMDGMQLFA
+332 
-343 KGEYLVIS
+343 
-351 ADMMTYSPKLSQK
+351 
-364 YLWRAEKPANVKE
+364 
-377 CKDLPG
+377 
-383 NFEKRSK
+383 
-390 SLLVVVASEP
+390 
-400 LPTFEAFTHKVREY
+400 
-414 TSKEPFFFKQPTLFN
+414 
-429 QFVKYVSIY
+429 YVSIY

-451 ALDKLLKEEQQH
+451 ALDKLLKAEQAH
-463 RPLTSDVIRD
+463 RPLTSDVIYE
-473 VASNGTK
+473 VASNGTRIIET
-480 IIQTIINNRTYHS
+480 IIQNRTYKS
-493 VAGATIKIDDN
+493 IAGAMIRIDEF

-512 VLALKRE
+512 VLALKNE
-519 DYKEDNFSCEYQLR
+519 FYTEGNFSCDFQMK

-542 PQNLNGTSQ
+542 FQQSNDSSQ
-551 HRNDE
+551 KRSDE

-562 SKVGSTIDWAG
+562 SRAGTAIDWAG
-573 SDRPMDEPS
+573 SERPMDEPS
-582 CGFANEHCMKDDT
+582 CGFMNEYCTKDES
-595 HVMSMV
+595 HVTSMV
-601 IAGVLA
+601 IAGVLG
-607 LILFCAGVITMSI
+607 LVLFCACVIMMSI

-626 ELEIEGLLWKIDPN
+626 ELEIEGLLWKIDSN
-640 DIKGYFNTEIVSSP
+640 EIKGYFNTEIVSSP

-680 RNVVVRI
+680 RGVVVRI

-744 IVENED
+744 IIENED
-750 IKLDDLFIASLVHD
+750 IKLDELFIASLVHD

-833 QPSVYGSQK
+833 AEQRTEATYGSQK

-850 ILFEIIGRRGPFG
+850 ILFEIIGRKGPFG
-863 YTELEPKEII
+863 YSDLEPIRII
-873 ERVKTPPE
+873 ELVRAIPE
-881 PGKEPF
+881 DGQEPF
-887 RPDIESVIDNEDV
+887 RPDIKSVIESDCV
-900 SDYVIT
+900 PDYVIN
-906 CIRECWD
+906 CIADCWD
-913 ENADLR
+913 ENPDQR
-919 PDFPS
+919 PDFAS

-984 VAEKLTKGLG
+984 VAEKLTMGLG

-1058 SGLPITNGNRH
+1058 SGLPLLNENRH

-1078 ELLQAVRSHRIAHRP
+1078 ELLQAVRSHRISHRP

-1140 KIHISQQCKDALDT
+1140 KIHISGQCKEALDR
-1154 LGGYVI
+1154 LGGYVV
-1160 VERGLIAMKGKGEVM
+1160 VERGLISMKGKGEVM

-1183 EQAIQK
+1183 DKAIQK
-1189 IPVDARDLPP
+1189 KPVDYRDLPP

-1209 KMTYDSRHPSIIG
+1209 RLTYDSRHPSIIA
-1222 LPGGG
+1222 
-1227 IMMMGMG
+1227 IAN
-1234 GSYMPGSR
+1234 YTAGSR
-1242 RQSCAHRVGV
+1242 RQSSALK
-1252 GGGADH
+1252 DL
-1258 ESSYSLQGSMFG
+1258 ESNYSLQGSSFE
-1270 PMVVTRADSPRSQSH
+1270 PSVRDSPRAYQ
-1285 RLENLLAGTN
+1285 RKLERIPLCIN
-1295 DDDDDSQSTLDQRTS
+1295 DDSQSTLEQQNAIGKTH
-1310 MLDKLASSEN
+1310 SSDSLVKKVILN
-1320 LKRVLLGGSSPGRR
+1320 NSSSKKVRNM
-1334 WSHKLRSITSTDDYK
+1334 LRSIASTDDYHNI
-1349 QLCRMSSNGG
+1349 CSSGTF
-1359 GGGGGGSG
+1359 
-1367 GGGGRSSE
+1367 
-1375 AALLRESRSLD
+1375 LRESRSLD
-1386 PFPVTTEPSRKSASS
+1386 PFPSDGRKRFESIKLD
-1401 RLLGGDQ
+1401 R
-1408 VLTKRAPRIV
+1408 KPRMGHK
-1418 RSNAATPSRTGSQSF
+1418 GSQSF
-1433 MATAPVATISHES
+1433 DAGVSTISSES
-1446 INNHDDSY
+1446 IDKDQSSKMIITTVPEDYNQGDGH
-1454 HQQQHHLPQ
+1454 
-1463 PPHEHYSPPKLLTNS
+1463 
-1478 NHPKGAPPNSHAAC
+1478 
-1492 EAYSKYLHNNNCNG
+1492 KYLNNNCNG
-1506 SIGGNNSAELQQEQ
+1506 SIGNNEESHY
-1520 PNCPL
+1520 PL
-1525 LTRQTSL
+1525 LMRQTSL
-1532 TTPQPE
+1532 VTPGQE
-1538 DCLSGLHTN
+1538 DSLSTH
-1547 ANSGS
+1547 
-1552 KRWYSLEHVGVPD
+1552 KRWYSLENVGVPD
-1565 GDEDAC
+1565 EDSC
-1571 SKKSLTRGSIKSWLF
+1571 SKKSLTRGSIKSWLV
-1586 GFIQGNGFKSSDSS
+1586 GIIGFKTSDSS
-1600 LRKVGVLPAPVGGV
+1600 LRKVGVLPVGVAGV

-1621 SKENESMV
+1621 STPEKESMV

>member
-12 LTATLDHV
+12 LSVAFGHV
-20 PATVGLNAGYNGGGS
+20 PAAVAIIPGPN
-35 AAGAGSS
+35 
-42 GAGASP
+42 GAGASLSP
-48 GGSGAAGSS
+48 SGPGSS
-57 PSALP
+57 GGPFADEASAPSSQ
-62 PHPDLFNPSPQQ
+62 PHHHEPYQPQSLLLQHQPNQQ
-74 QQQQQQSQQ
+74 QQQQQQQQ
-83 QNQQQQQQLQHSS
+83 THSS
-96 GSYITKE
+96 GSYITKMPE
-103 PVDSPHQKFR
+103 NSPHQKFH

-125 AIKGNLLEKQG
+125 AVKGDLIEKQG

-171 ETVTATRV
+171 ETVVATRV

-231 TEPPDTQVIKSIIS
+231 TEPPDTQVTKSIIS
-245 LLQYYGWRKFSIIHE
+245 LLSYYGWRKFSIIHE
-260 QLWKNVALSLEAQAI
+260 QLWKNVATSLETQAAHNNL
-275 SNDLQVN
+275 SVN

-292 CCQEDMDCCRSGY
+292 CCQDDMDCCRSGY
-305 WYTVIQKTL
+305 WYTVIQKTM
-314 NRTRIYVFLGS
+314 NRTRIYVFLGN

-332 MTTMDGMQLFA
+332 MATMDGMQLFA

-351 ADMMTYSPKLSQK
+351 ADMMTYSPKLSNK
-364 YLWRAEKPANVKE
+364 YLWRVEKPPNVRN
-377 CKDLPG
+377 CMDLPG

-400 LPTFEAFTHKVREY
+400 LPTFENFTNKVREY
-414 TSKEPFFFKQPTLFN
+414 TQKEPFFFKQPSLFN
-429 QFVKYVSIY
+429 QFLKYVSIY

-493 VAGATIKIDDN
+493 VAGATIKIDDY

-512 VLALKRE
+512 VLALKRDSYE
-519 DYKEDNFSCEYQLR
+519 EANFSCEYQMR

-542 PQNLNGTSQ
+542 PQNLNDTNQ

-562 SKVGSTIDWAG
+562 SKVGSTIHWAG

-582 CGFANEHCMKDDT
+582 CGFMNEHCMKDDT
-595 HVMSMV
+595 HIMSMV
-601 IAGVLA
+601 VAGVLA

-626 ELEIEGLLWKIDPN
+626 ELEIEGLLWKIDPG

-833 QPSVYGSQK
+833 QPNVYGSQK

-873 ERVKTPPE
+873 DRVKALVE
-881 PGKEPF
+881 PGKDPF
-887 RPDIESVIDNEDV
+887 RPDIESVIENENV
-900 SDYVIT
+900 SDYVIN

-919 PDFPS
+919 PDFPN

-1140 KIHISQQCKDALDT
+1140 KIHISPQCKDALDT
-1154 LGGYVI
+1154 LGGYVT
-1160 VERGLIAMKGKGEVM
+1160 VERGRIAMKGKGEVM

-1189 IPVDARDLPP
+1189 IPVDVRDLPP

-1222 LPGGG
+1222 LPSGM
-1227 IMMMGMG
+1227 IMSMG
-1234 GSYMPGSR
+1234 GQAIGSYLPGSR

-1258 ESSYSLQGSMFG
+1258 ESNYSLQGSVFG
-1270 PMVVTRADSPRSQSH
+1270 PMVPLRADSPPPERASRRADLTGREGSIPFH
-1285 RLENLLAGTN
+1285 
-1295 DDDDDSQSTLDQRTS
+1295 DDGDELPANPATALSGRI
-1310 MLDKLASSEN
+1310 ASSDN
-1320 LKRVLLGGSSPGRR
+1320 LKRALLGGSSPGRR
-1334 WSHKLRSITSTDDYK
+1334 LSQKLRSITSTDDYK
-1349 QLCRMSSNGG
+1349 QLCSAN
-1359 GGGGGGSG
+1359 
-1367 GGGGRSSE
+1367 GGGRSPE

-1386 PFPVTTEPSRKSASS
+1386 PFPVTAEPRRR
-1401 RLLGGDQ
+1401 RLDLLAKR
-1408 VLTKRAPRIV
+1408 VPRLARALTT
-1418 RSNAATPSRTGSQSF
+1418 ATVPSRTGSQSF
-1433 MATAPVATISHES
+1433 GPVSTVPTTPTAVATISHES
-1446 INNHDDSY
+1446 FTEPGRGQPDVKLAGLAKPLLATAPNHSHSEAAAY
-1454 HQQQHHLPQ
+1454 H
-1463 PPHEHYSPPKLLTNS
+1463 
-1478 NHPKGAPPNSHAAC
+1478 
-1492 EAYSKYLHNNNCNG
+1492 KYLHNNNCNG
-1506 SIGGNNSAELQQEQ
+1506 SVGNGAGAEEQ
-1520 PNCPL
+1520 VTCPL

-1532 TTPQPE
+1532 TTPQE
-1538 DCLSGLHTN
+1538 HDCPGLYT

-1552 KRWYSLEHVGVPD
+1552 GKRWYSLEHVGAP
-1565 GDEDAC
+1565 DEDSC
-1571 SKKSLTRGSIKSWLF
+1571 SKKSLTRSSIKSWLV

-1600 LRKVGVLPAPVGGV
+1600 LRKVGVLPVGVGGV

-1621 SKENESMV
+1621 PTPEKESMV